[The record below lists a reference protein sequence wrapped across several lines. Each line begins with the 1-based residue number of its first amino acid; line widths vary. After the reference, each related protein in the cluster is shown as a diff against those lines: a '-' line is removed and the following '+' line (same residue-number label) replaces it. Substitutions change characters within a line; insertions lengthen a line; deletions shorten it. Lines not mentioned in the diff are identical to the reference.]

1 MKKINLFIISLA
13 LVVCSC
19 SKDDALVGVS
29 SDLSGT
35 WIATSVN
42 YSGEMTGEVVSSTFT
57 GEGYDIDFTVT
68 FNDSPKTCISNGSYW
83 IRLTQ
88 TFDEETFTSDIE
100 QTDFLNDGTWDKN
113 GTTLIIESQG
123 EETEFII
130 EKLTANELVISSDTI
145 TDSTMEGIA
154 ITNTIV
160 AKITFKK

>member
-100 QTDFLNDGTWDKN
+100 QTDFLNDGTM
-113 GTTLIIESQG
+113 G
-123 EETEFII
+123 
-130 EKLTANELVISSDTI
+130 
-145 TDSTMEGIA
+145 
-154 ITNTIV
+154 
-160 AKITFKK
+160 KK

>member
-1 MKKINLFIISLA
+1 
-13 LVVCSC
+13 
-19 SKDDALVGVS
+19 
-29 SDLSGT
+29 
-35 WIATSVN
+35 ATTVN
-42 YSGEMTGEVVSSTFT
+42 YSGEMTGEVDGEVVSSTFT

-130 EKLTANELVISSDTI
+130 EKLTANELVLSSDTI
-145 TDSTMEGIA
+145 AYSSMEGIA